1 MRGELYRMKKYILGG
16 VIFVIVIICIFLM
29 YRINKQYN
37 KNYEEYCYRIYKEI
51 LDIDFTYAKL
61 EEKAI
66 IFYDDD
72 FNELE
77 KMEYENMN
85 SKYKIVYIENSEETM
100 RFWKSGFLDDGI
112 GVLFI
117 KDEELSNALSG
128 IKIIKRSNG
137 NSYWFTTS

>member
-1 MRGELYRMKKYILGG
+1 
-16 VIFVIVIICIFLM
+16 
-29 YRINKQYN
+29 
-37 KNYEEYCYRIYKEI
+37 
-51 LDIDFTYAKL
+51 
-61 EEKAI
+61 
-66 IFYDDD
+66 
-72 FNELE
+72 
-77 KMEYENMN
+77 MN

-128 IKIIKRSNG
+128 IKTIKRSNG